1 MLTFIKLKALSQ
13 LSNRHLLHQP
23 VTTSLSWVETF
34 SPLNRNLLKLSDLS
48 DELGLLGKFSSLLI
62 LSLLKSLLQITMNLI
77 PDCLVL
83 LLLEN
88 DLLSSGIFV
97 GLDLSND
104 LLLLL
109 QDHLDVLFTLLH
121 HDFHLVAHLVDEL
134 MVLILF
140 ALSGSDSLLSSKFH
154 FNLLFLDVLKT
165 LDFIL
170 LSHLRFPA
178 VEL

>member
-1 MLTFIKLKALSQ
+1 M
-13 LSNRHLLHQP
+13 
-23 VTTSLSWVETF
+23 TTSLSWVETF
-34 SPLNRNLLKLSDLS
+34 SPLNTNLLKLSNLS

-62 LSLLKSLLQITMNLI
+62 LSLLKSLLPIAMNLI

-88 DLLSSGIFV
+88 NLLSSGIFV

-109 QDHLDVLFTLLH
+109 QDLLDVLFTLLH
-121 HDFHLVAHLVDEL
+121 HDFHLVSHLVDKL
-134 MVLILF
+134 MVLFLF

-170 LSHLRFPA
+170 LSHLSFPA

>member
-1 MLTFIKLKALSQ
+1 
-13 LSNRHLLHQP
+13 
-23 VTTSLSWVETF
+23 
-34 SPLNRNLLKLSDLS
+34 
-48 DELGLLGKFSSLLI
+48 
-62 LSLLKSLLQITMNLI
+62 MNLI

-88 DLLSSGIFV
+88 NLLSSGILV

-109 QDHLDVLFTLLH
+109 QDLLDVLFTLLH